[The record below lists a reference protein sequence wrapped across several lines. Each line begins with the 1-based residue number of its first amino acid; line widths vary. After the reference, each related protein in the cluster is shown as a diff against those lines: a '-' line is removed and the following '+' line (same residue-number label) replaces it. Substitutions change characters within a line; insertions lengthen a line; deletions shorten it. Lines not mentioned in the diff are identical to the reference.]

1 MCYIIERHRSCFHY
15 MRPFT
20 RNRLYFYLILVY
32 ISAQVLYNI
41 LYSITFKISFSRLFL
56 LNILVC
62 ASALLLV
69 TTLVFKYITRSLISV
84 VSICSS
90 VQLFLLRFLLFI
102 LKLIQIIHFTLMI
115 IIHFQNN
122 DIRTFPKVM
131 FSYL

>member
-1 MCYIIERHRSCFHY
+1 MLWCFESLFANETRIVVLMMCLNCNFFWKMCYMIERHRSCFHY

-62 ASALLLV
+62 TSALLLV

-102 LKLIQIIHFTLMI
+102 LKLI
-115 IIHFQNN
+115 
-122 DIRTFPKVM
+122 
-131 FSYL
+131 